1 MSGRRLNTFVHVG
14 GVAYGP
20 GTDVPPEV
28 AEKIGAHAWEPDED
42 DQGEGEGAQIGVEDP
57 TTTQSPGDEPPARSG
72 RGSGI
77 DAWRKFAEQ
86 NGVEYDTD
94 ASRDEIIAACEAAG
108 IVEREE

>member
-28 AEKIGAHAWEPDED
+28 AEKIGAHAWESAD
-42 DQGEGEGAQIGVEDP
+42 DQDDGAQVGFEDP
-57 TTTQSPGDEPPARSG
+57 TTPQPPGDEPPARSG

-86 NGVEYDTD
+86 SGVEYDTD